1 MKISVS
7 IGDVWVEV
15 DDETSK
21 PTLDA
26 IESVLKR
33 TVEAAVE
40 AYSLTGEVDEEFE
53 FEFEDEDQEVET
65 EEAEE

>member
-1 MKISVS
+1 MRISVS
-7 IGDVWVEV
+7 IGDVFVEV
-15 DDETSK
+15 DDETAK

-40 AYSLTGEVDEEFE
+40 AYGLTGEIDD
-53 FEFEDEDQEVET
+53 EFEDEDEDELQED
-65 EEAEE
+65 AEELQE

>member
-40 AYSLTGEVDEEFE
+40 AYSLTGEVDEDFE
-53 FEFEDEDQEVET
+53 FEEDE
-65 EEAEE
+65 EEDTTVAED

>member
-15 DDETSK
+15 DDETGK

-40 AYSLTGEVDEEFE
+40 AYSLTGEVDEDFE
-53 FEFEDEDQEVET
+53 FEEDE
-65 EEAEE
+65 EEDTTVAED

>member
-1 MKISVS
+1 MRISVS
-7 IGDVWVEV
+7 IGDVFVEV
-15 DDETSK
+15 DDETGK

-40 AYSLTGEVDEEFE
+40 AYALTGEIDEDFEEEDEEDDAE
-53 FEFEDEDQEVET
+53 AL
-65 EEAEE
+65 EE

>member
-1 MKISVS
+1 MRISVS
-7 IGDVWVEV
+7 IGDVFVEV

-40 AYSLTGEVDEEFE
+40 AYSLTGEVDD
-53 FEFEDEDQEVET
+53 EFEDEDEEESET
-65 EEAEE
+65 DPEE

>member
-1 MKISVS
+1 MRISVS
-7 IGDVWVEV
+7 IGDVFVEV

-40 AYSLTGEVDEEFE
+40 AYSLTGEIDD
-53 FEFEDEDQEVET
+53 EFEDEDEEEESET
-65 EEAEE
+65 DLKE

>member
-1 MKISVS
+1 MRISVS
-7 IGDVWVEV
+7 IGDVFVEV
-15 DDETSK
+15 DDETGK

-40 AYSLTGEVDEEFE
+40 AYALTGEVDD
-53 FEFEDEDQEVET
+53 EFEDEDEDEEESKAEEVE
-65 EEAEE
+65 

>member
-40 AYSLTGEVDEEFE
+40 AYSLTGEVDED

>member
-1 MKISVS
+1 MRISVS
-7 IGDVWVEV
+7 IGDVFVEV

-40 AYSLTGEVDEEFE
+40 AYSLTGEIDD
-53 FEFEDEDQEVET
+53 EFEDEDEEEESETDT
-65 EEAEE
+65 EE

>member
-1 MKISVS
+1 MRISVS
-7 IGDVWVEV
+7 IGDVFVEV
-15 DDETSK
+15 DDETGK

-40 AYSLTGEVDEEFE
+40 AYSLTGEVDED
-53 FEFEDEDQEVET
+53 FEFEDED
-65 EEAEE
+65 EEEDTTVAED

>member
-1 MKISVS
+1 MRISVS
-7 IGDVWVEV
+7 IGDVFVEV

-40 AYSLTGEVDEEFE
+40 AYSLTGEIDD
-53 FEFEDEDQEVET
+53 EFEDEDEEESEA
-65 EEAEE
+65 EEAE

>member
-1 MKISVS
+1 MRISVS
-7 IGDVWVEV
+7 IGDVFVEV
-15 DDETSK
+15 DDETGK

-40 AYSLTGEVDEEFE
+40 AYSLTGEVDED
-53 FEFEDEDQEVET
+53 FEFEDEDEEDTAVT
-65 EEAEE
+65 ED

>member
-15 DDETSK
+15 DDETGK

-40 AYSLTGEVDEEFE
+40 AYSLTGEIDGDFE
-53 FEFEDEDQEVET
+53 FEEDE
-65 EEAEE
+65 EEDTTVAED